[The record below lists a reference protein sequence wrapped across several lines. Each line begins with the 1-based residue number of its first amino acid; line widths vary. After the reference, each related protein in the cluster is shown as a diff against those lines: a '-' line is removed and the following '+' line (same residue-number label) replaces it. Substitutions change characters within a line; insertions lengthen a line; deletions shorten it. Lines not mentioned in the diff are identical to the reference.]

1 MRQKYI
7 VFKDGSIEDIITF
20 SELMN
25 HNRAAL
31 ALDPESII
39 SAGFLEVYAGD
50 DGELGVACFGE
61 STTLHLKSRGDED
74 ARIAMLRLYRRP
86 Y

>member
-7 VFKDGSIEDIITF
+7 IFKDGCLEDIITF

-25 HNRAAL
+25 HNNMARAL
-31 ALDPESII
+31 APESII
-39 SAGFLEVYAGD
+39 SAGFLEVYAGE
-50 DGELGVACFGE
+50 DGQLGVACFGE
-61 STTLHLKSRGDED
+61 STTLSLKSRGEVD
-74 ARIAMLRLYRRP
+74 ARIAMLRLYRSP